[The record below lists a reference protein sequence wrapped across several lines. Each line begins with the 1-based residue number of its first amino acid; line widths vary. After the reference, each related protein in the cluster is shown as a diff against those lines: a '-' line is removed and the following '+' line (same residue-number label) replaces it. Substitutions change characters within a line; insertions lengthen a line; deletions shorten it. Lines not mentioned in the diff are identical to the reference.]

1 MTEKP
6 FDLMHSLNCHK
17 RTEDLLRGA
26 CRLLILL
33 LVCQITG
40 KFRKH
45 SFWDPYGRVCAATD
59 LDVILIFSDEAGCRG
74 LN

>member
-26 CRLLILL
+26 GRLLILL
-33 LVCQITG
+33 LVC
-40 KFRKH
+40 
-45 SFWDPYGRVCAATD
+45 
-59 LDVILIFSDEAGCRG
+59 
-74 LN
+74 